1 MLAAPDD
8 RERWN
13 ARHARSLAEGTV
25 DATPAEW
32 LAERE
37 ALFAAR
43 APGRAL
49 DVACGLGRHA
59 LWLARLGFTVD
70 AVDVADIAVAH
81 VAAMA
86 RERGLSVRASRE
98 ELRAPG
104 SLPEP
109 PYDAIVVVHFLDRD
123 LLPRFADALA
133 PGGLLAVE
141 AFLAHPGADWGPS
154 NPDHVLAPGELPRL
168 LGGLDVVHA
177 DEAPYRGRRKAR
189 VLAVRVPEPRP

>member
-1 MLAAPDD
+1 M
-8 RERWN
+8 
-13 ARHARSLAEGTV
+13 

-37 ALFAAR
+37 GRFASR

-59 LWLARLGFTVD
+59 LWLARLNFTVD
-70 AVDVADIAVAH
+70 AVDVADVAVAH
-81 VAAMA
+81 VAAA
-86 RERGLSVRASRE
+86 AKEHGLPVRASRG
-98 ELRAPG
+98 ELRAPD

-109 PYDAIVVVHFLDRD
+109 PYDAIVVVNFLDRD
-123 LLPRFADALA
+123 LLPCFAGALA

-154 NPDHVLAPGELPRL
+154 NPDHVLAPGELSRL
-168 LGGLDVVHA
+168 LGDLDVVHA

-189 VLAVRVPEPRP
+189 ALAVRVPERRP